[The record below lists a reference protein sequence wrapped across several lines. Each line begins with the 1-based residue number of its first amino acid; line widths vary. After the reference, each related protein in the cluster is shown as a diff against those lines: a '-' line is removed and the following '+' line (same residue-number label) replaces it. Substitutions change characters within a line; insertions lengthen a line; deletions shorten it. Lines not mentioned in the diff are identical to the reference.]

1 MSFMQTGIAARLFP
15 SMPLKLGKD
24 RIARGAC
31 GEREECARAA
41 DQRALG
47 QASARLRMLQSLVT
61 HQACRDESVSGHA
74 AVDDQSLEPNGHQD
88 EPQGGRLNFIAL

>member
-1 MSFMQTGIAARLFP
+1 
-15 SMPLKLGKD
+15 
-24 RIARGAC
+24 
-31 GEREECARAA
+31 
-41 DQRALG
+41 
-47 QASARLRMLQSLVT
+47 MLQSLVT